1 MKSFWFRLGLVG
13 AAGGLVSWLYSV
25 TIGTPMTVAP
35 LVAVAACVVFGVTA
49 TFFGVFLAN
58 TSQQPLSRALLFG
71 LICGFCWRPVLE
83 AGAEYVKRLPQV
95 KLEARAEADSRALT
109 GAVAGMTRTD
119 PAARVRAAE
128 HVLTAAEIL
137 VGTAGQLKD
146 VDARKRYEQQVLLA
160 QEAIRASRVPPS
172 EVTARVTSDLATTAA
187 RGGFTEV
194 AVGAITELEAQ
205 RIAAPPPAGRTPR
218 AIDGIVD
225 RTHLS
230 VSKIARESNNRS
242 LEMALVARERPTLPP
257 V

>member
-25 TIGTPMTVAP
+25 TIGTPMRVAP
-35 LVAVAACVVFGVTA
+35 PLAVAACVVFGVTA

-58 TSQQPLSRALLFG
+58 TAQQPLSRALLFG

-83 AGAEYVKRLPQV
+83 AGEAYVKRLPQA
-95 KLEARAEADSRALT
+95 KLEARAETDSRALT

-187 RGGFTEV
+187 RGGFNEV
-194 AVGAITELEAQ
+194 AVGALAELQSQQTVEP
-205 RIAAPPPAGRTPR
+205 RPPGRTPR
-218 AIDGIVD
+218 AIDGIFD

-230 VSKIARESNNRS
+230 VSKIARESNNRT
-242 LEMALVARERPTLPP
+242 LAMALAAREQGTPP
-257 V
+257 PS